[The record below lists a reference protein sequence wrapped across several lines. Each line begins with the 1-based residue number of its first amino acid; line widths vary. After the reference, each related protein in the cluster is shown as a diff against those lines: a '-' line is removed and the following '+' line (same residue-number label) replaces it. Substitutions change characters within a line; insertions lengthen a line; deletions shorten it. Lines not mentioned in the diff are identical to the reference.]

1 MMQAQPT
8 RKFRHNSSGSEL
20 VFCFQTASAT
30 TMFMVLFCAS
40 MSMVQFIILGV
51 DGIVVALVYAA
62 VCFVASIVGLVVIEG
77 AIRKSGRVSL
87 VVLMVAAVLA
97 LSAVVIACSGAVRV
111 WAQYSSGHYMGFKL
125 PC

>member
-1 MMQAQPT
+1 
-8 RKFRHNSSGSEL
+8 
-20 VFCFQTASAT
+20 
-30 TMFMVLFCAS
+30 MFMVLFCAS

-51 DGIVVALVYAA
+51 DGIVGALVYAVA
-62 VCFVASIVGLVVIEG
+62 CFVASIVGLVVIEG

-87 VVLMVAAVLA
+87 IVLMVAAVLA

-111 WAQYSSGHYMGFKL
+111 WAQYTGGQYMGFKL